1 MINRLNFIVAF
12 ILAIIISRVI
22 GRLSIKKLKELKYG
36 QSIREEGPQAHFVKQ
51 GTPTMGG
58 VIFLGT
64 LITITLINFNFSFEV
79 LLVSLGVYGLG
90 LLGFIDDY
98 MIIKYKSNE
107 GISPKQKLLGQL
119 LIGIVISV
127 MAYQVLGSEI
137 YIPLWN
143 IYIDFG
149 ILYIPFNVLFIM
161 ALSNSVN
168 LTDGL
173 DGLSTSVTIIV
184 LAFFVVPSIIQG
196 KSGLS
201 IQISTLIGGLIGFL
215 YFNWHPAKV
224 FMGDVGSLALGGFVA
239 SVAIVLKLQLIVPI
253 VGVIYFLETLSV
265 IIQVVYFKKTGKR
278 VFLMTPIHHH
288 FELSGD
294 DEITIVKKFSSV
306 TLIGA
311 ILSLIMIFN

>member
-22 GRLSIKKLKELKYG
+22 GKLSIKKLKELKYG
-36 QSIREEGPQAHFVKQ
+36 QSIREEGPQGHFVKQ

-64 LITITLINFNFSFEV
+64 LLIVTLINFNFSFEV
-79 LLVSLGVYGLG
+79 MLVSLGVYGLG

-119 LIGIVISV
+119 FIGIVISV

-137 YIPLWN
+137 YMPLWN

-201 IQISTLIGGLIGFL
+201 IQIATLIGGLIGFI